1 MLPYCR
7 MCSHIFHC
15 PPESCELDLTVHILL
30 QCLWYKE
37 DTEDG
42 TANANTADDDKN
54 DKHAQSAQQNMEHLD
69 HNEALQPVP
78 CMADTSYCFL
88 IIFISPSKA
97 HMLPLGIAGRT

>member
-1 MLPYCR
+1 
-7 MCSHIFHC
+7 MCTHICQCH
-15 PPESCELDLTVHILL
+15 PECCELDLIVHILL

-37 DTEDG
+37 DTQDG

-88 IIFISPSKA
+88 
-97 HMLPLGIAGRT
+97 